1 MSQQPIMD
9 ADPPLTTLLR
19 AVIDASGLSRRKAF
33 AAIREGRLAVDGE
46 VRTEPSQPYHGG
58 ALALDGAPL
67 TASDAPKTYLLLN
80 KPPGFITT
88 KSDERGRRTVFDL
101 IPPASRVPG
110 LHPVGRLDRDTSG
123 LLLLTND
130 GDFTFALTHPS
141 HEVEKEYWLRLE
153 SPATEAQLAQ
163 LRSGVEI
170 DGELRRPLRLRRLV
184 DSGHFEIA
192 MTIREGRR
200 RQVRR
205 MFEAA
210 GTRVTMLRRVREGSL
225 NLGSLPEGA
234 VRPLTFEE
242 VEALRAETYSR

>member
-1 MSQQPIMD
+1 V
-9 ADPPLTTLLR
+9 TTLLR

-33 AAIREGRLAVDGE
+33 AAIREGRVAVSGE
-46 VRTEPSQPYHGG
+46 VRREPSQEYEAG
-58 ALALDGAPL
+58 ALTLDGAAL
-67 TASDAPKTYLLLN
+67 DAANDAKTYLLLN

-88 KSDERGRRTVFDL
+88 KSDDLGRRTVFDL
-101 IPPASRVPG
+101 IPPASRVSG

-130 GDFTFALTHPS
+130 GDFTYALTHPS

-184 DSGHFEIA
+184 DSGHFEIS

-210 GTRVTMLRRVREGSL
+210 GTRVTLLRRVREGAL
-225 NLGSLPEGA
+225 MLGPLPEGA
-234 VRPLTFEE
+234 VRPLTPSE
-242 VEALRAETYSR
+242 VATLLGKPTANQ